1 MRLSLTVAGQAW
13 PLVVYASSRTTVTL
27 TWHRRPWVTVQRCTG
42 PMRAIVDAIDAE
54 HWEPRRAAR
63 NPSACAAA
71 ARARGAVVIDTSPP
85 LVVLPLSEIPSVGL

>member
-1 MRLSLTVAGQAW
+1 
-13 PLVVYASSRTTVTL
+13 
-27 TWHRRPWVTVQRCTG
+27 
-42 PMRAIVDAIDAE
+42 MRAIVDAIDAE

>member
-13 PLVVYASSRTTVTL
+13 PLVVYAASRTAVTL

-42 PMRAIVDAIDAE
+42 QMRAIADAIEAE
-54 HWEPRRAAR
+54 HWEPRDAAR
-63 NPSACAAA
+63 NPSAVATA

-85 LVVLPLSEIPSVGL
+85 LVVLPLSEIPPAGL